1 MDPDRSAATTASSGP
16 GGTLTGRVVA
26 VCTSA
31 VHEFSKQARPAI
43 RLLEGLG
50 VEGDAHAGTTVQH
63 RSRVRRNPSEPNLRQ
78 VHLVHT
84 ELFDEVA
91 RNGHQVRPG
100 DLGENVTTT
109 GVDLLGLPV
118 GTVLHLG
125 DTAEVEV
132 TGLRN
137 PCHQIDDFQPGLL
150 RQVLGRAADGT
161 VVRRSGVMA
170 VVRRGGEVRPGDEVR
185 VVLPSEPHQPLAP
198 V

>member
-1 MDPDRSAATTASSGP
+1 MEPEPSPASSSPTASGHGSP
-16 GGTLTGRVVA
+16 GRVVA
-26 VCTSA
+26 VCASP
-31 VHEFSKQARPAI
+31 VHGFSKQARPAV
-43 RLLEGLG
+43 RLVEGLG

-63 RSRVRRNPSEPNLRQ
+63 LSRVRRNPSEPNLRQ

-91 RNGHQVRPG
+91 ADGHRVRPG

-118 GTVLHLG
+118 GTVLRLG
-125 DTAEVEV
+125 EAAVVEI

-137 PCHQIDDFQPGLL
+137 PCYQIDDFQDGLL
-150 RQVLGRAADGT
+150 KHMLARAADGT
-161 VVRRSGVMA
+161 VVRRAGVMA
-170 VVRRGGEVRPGDEVR
+170 VVRSSGEVRPGDPVT
-185 VVLPSEPHQPLAP
+185 VVLPPEPHQALAP

>member
-1 MDPDRSAATTASSGP
+1 MTPEASPGASSPTGS
-16 GGTLTGRVVA
+16 GHGSTGRVVA
-26 VCTSA
+26 VCASP
-31 VHEFSKQARPAI
+31 VHGFSKQDRQVV
-43 RLLEGLG
+43 RLVEGLG

-63 RSRVRRNPSEPNLRQ
+63 LSRVRRNPSAPNLRQ

-91 RNGHQVRPG
+91 EEGHRVRPG

-118 GTVLHLG
+118 GTVLRLG
-125 DTAEVEV
+125 DAAEVEI

-137 PCHQIDDFQPGLL
+137 PCYQIDHFQDGLL
-150 RQVLGRAADGT
+150 QHMVDRAADGT
-161 VVRRSGVMA
+161 VVRKAGVMA
-170 VVRRGGEVRPGDEVR
+170 VVRSGGEVRPGDTVT
-185 VVLPSEPHQPLAP
+185 VVLPPEPYRALAP